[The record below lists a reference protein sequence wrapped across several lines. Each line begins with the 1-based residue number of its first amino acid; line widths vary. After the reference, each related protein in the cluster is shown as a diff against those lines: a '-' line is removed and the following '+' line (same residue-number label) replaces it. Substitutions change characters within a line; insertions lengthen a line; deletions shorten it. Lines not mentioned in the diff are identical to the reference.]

1 VRFRLI
7 AAFGTAVCAA
17 AALLSL
23 AACRNSPQVAAYI
36 GDTQIPEAR
45 VTQLQDDYNK
55 GEPADHQVSR
65 AIVVSYLVRDELCR
79 RLSKEKG
86 FTYTPAEARK
96 EASEFELIAMRAD
109 ACVNAIPQ
117 GTLTEGDYRALY
129 DRAVADGRIAP
140 EASYADIRQFLQ
152 SRPDLLAVLDKES
165 QLNKVAKVDI
175 NPRYG
180 TIPVL
185 GLLPAGS
192 NPIVVLE
199 RPPTAAPQQQQ

>member
-1 VRFRLI
+1 MI

-17 AALLSL
+17 AALFGLT
-23 AACRNSPQVAAYI
+23 ACRNSPQVAAYV
-36 GDTQIPEAR
+36 GDTEITEAR

-55 GEPADHQVSR
+55 GQPADHQVPR
-65 AIVVSYLVRDELCR
+65 AIVVSYLVRDELCQ

-86 FTYTPAEARK
+86 FTYTPDAARK

-117 GTLTEGDYRALY
+117 APLTEGAYRELY

-140 EASYADIRQFLQ
+140 GASYEDIRQFLQ

-165 QLNKVAKVDI
+165 QLNKAAKVDI

-180 TIPVL
+180 SVPVL

-199 RPPTAAPQQQQ
+199 RPPTAAPQPQQ

>member
-1 VRFRLI
+1 MRIRLI
-7 AAFGTAVCAA
+7 AAFGLA

-23 AACRNSPQVAAYI
+23 TACRDSLQVAAYV
-36 GDTQIPEAR
+36 GDTEITEAR
-45 VTQLQDDYNK
+45 VTQLQDGYNQTQ
-55 GEPADHQVSR
+55 PADHQVPR
-65 AIVVSYLVRDELCR
+65 AIVVSYVVRDELCQ
-79 RLSKEKG
+79 RLSQEKG
-86 FTYTPAEARK
+86 FTFSPDPARK

-117 GTLTEGDYRALY
+117 GPLTEGDYRELY

-165 QLNKVAKVDI
+165 QLNKVAKTTI

-180 TIPVL
+180 SVPVL

-192 NPIVVLE
+192 SPIVVLE
-199 RPPTAAPQQQQ
+199 RPPTAPPQQ